1 MVEASEPRL
10 RHRLK
15 AGLDSGLWTL
25 DSGLWTLD
33 SGLWTLFLNIYVWI
47 YENEAKGLISST
59 KRDDIEIKRIVSLFF
74 LPLPLYLAFT
84 AVLSLF
90 LARFHGLEVA

>member
-1 MVEASEPRL
+1 MTVL
-10 RHRLK
+10 FGHRLK

-33 SGLWTLFLNIYVWI
+33 SGLWTLDSGPFFFNIYVWI

-59 KRDDIEIKRIVSLFF
+59 KRAFF
-74 LPLPLYLAFT
+74 SCQK
-84 AVLSLF
+84 LSLK
-90 LARFHGLEVA
+90 GTI